1 MKNMSSFKKSVLS
14 IVFMSAVTGS
24 LISWDKYQP
33 RHETQSLIE
42 FYENRDLINHFA
54 FLETIDYSNKN
65 AALLTEEK
73 RLIEA
78 ELMAQSLAEN
88 IYAREEGNLYSSNNI
103 QETESSSTG
112 KPLVEITKSDIITPL
127 SKDKVAME
135 NQNVEQPSK
144 EVISEQVLFAFDS
157 SEVEDTYLPLL
168 NKTAEIMQDESIE
181 DTKTWQV
188 VGYADLTGND
198 IYNDK
203 LAHKRAQSVTEY
215 LVNKG
220 VQEDKLIIVSL
231 GESQAKQ
238 AEHNEENS
246 RLARRVE
253 IHDYDNLVATLSEQF
268 NQQINEEIANIKKQ
282 ALSQL
287 KREHLAYQLKSQQQA
302 VKSENQ
308 QKNIMATDIEK
319 ATVKSKPHHNFE
331 FSAQQ
336 KDNMATLMKL

>member
-88 IYAREEGNLYSSNNI
+88 IYAREEDNLYSSNNI

-112 KPLVEITKSDIITPL
+112 KPLVEITKSDIIAPL

-135 NQNVEQPSK
+135 NQNMEQPSK

-181 DTKTWQV
+181 DSKTWQV

-220 VQEDKLIIVSL
+220 A
-231 GESQAKQ
+231 ESIGVVLRK
-238 AEHNEENS
+238 
-246 RLARRVE
+246 
-253 IHDYDNLVATLSEQF
+253 
-268 NQQINEEIANIKKQ
+268 
-282 ALSQL
+282 
-287 KREHLAYQLKSQQQA
+287 
-302 VKSENQ
+302 
-308 QKNIMATDIEK
+308 
-319 ATVKSKPHHNFE
+319 
-331 FSAQQ
+331 
-336 KDNMATLMKL
+336 